1 MGFYLYISNRD
12 SEDSFLSN
20 KPDNF
25 MVSLGQDYCLK
36 GNWKVAVTEITVKLN
51 FENPAP
57 EQLCILLNICEPS
70 FVAGHYKQ
78 IVRRLNI
85 VEENVFHSTYSHPY
99 FVNVNIQTFKNLN
112 VQVLNEIL
120 KPSGLTGD
128 ILFTLLFKKV

>member
-1 MGFYLYISNRD
+1 MDSYLYISNSD
-12 SEDSFLSN
+12 SAKRFLTN
-20 KPDNF
+20 KPDYF
-25 MVSLGQDYCLK
+25 VIDLEQEFCLK